1 MTDERPTSVGS
12 LLAGAA
18 AATIVDAIIFPL
30 DTIKT
35 RRQSPQGF
43 AASGAYRGLYKG
55 IGSVIVC
62 TVPSAAVFFF
72 SYESFKSSLR
82 QNGVTDWKGH
92 LGASALAEM
101 ISCAVLTPAEM
112 VKQRAQTES
121 SKKMSNIVRD
131 LLPTTT
137 ERMRVLGRGY
147 AGLVARNV
155 PVTAIQFV
163 LYENFKSRYRSRK
176 NAKLTFLESGLC
188 AGASGSIAAAI
199 TTPMDV
205 IKTRVML
212 SSPSSSSTTTT
223 DHKRADGLWK
233 TGRTMVKEEGVRSLF
248 RGLGL
253 RVLWTSLGLSLYLG
267 SYEAMKEYIDG

>member
-1 MTDERPTSVGS
+1 MTDEKPTSMGS

-18 AATIVDAIIFPL
+18 AATIVDSIIFPL

-43 AASGAYRGLYKG
+43 VASGAYRGLYKG

-62 TVPSAAVFFF
+62 TVPSASVFFF
-72 SYESFKSSLR
+72 SYERFKSAFQGIGLEGWR
-82 QNGVTDWKGH
+82 GH
-92 LGASALAEM
+92 LGASALGEM

-112 VKQRAQTES
+112 VKQRAQTMGD
-121 SKKMSNIVRD
+121 KATGKIVRE
-131 LLPTTT
+131 LLFTS
-137 ERMRVLGRGY
+137 RDRVHVLARGY

-163 LYENFKSRYRSRK
+163 LYEDFKSRYRSYLSKKR
-176 NAKLTFLESGLC
+176 LSFLESGLC

-205 IKTRVML
+205 IKTRIML
-212 SSPSSSSTTTT
+212 GKDNSGGIVELTR
-223 DHKRADGLWK
+223 D
-233 TGRTMVKEEGVRSLF
+233 MVKKEGVRSLF